1 MDALLGTKHK
11 LLEQFYKQ
19 MSEPE
24 EPISVKEEFP
34 QTIREEMNKESK
46 N

>member
-19 MSEPE
+19 MPE
-24 EPISVKEEFP
+24 ESISVKEEFP
-34 QTIREEMNKESK
+34 QTIREQMNKESK